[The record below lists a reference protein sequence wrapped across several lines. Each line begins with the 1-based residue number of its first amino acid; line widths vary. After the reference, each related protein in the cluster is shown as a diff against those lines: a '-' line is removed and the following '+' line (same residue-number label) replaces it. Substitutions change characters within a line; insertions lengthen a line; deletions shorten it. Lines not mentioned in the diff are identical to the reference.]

1 MGVPVGEERSS
12 GCAVEGEERSSGCA
26 CGGGEVQW
34 VCRVGE
40 ERSSGCAV
48 SVTHFP
54 VLFSVAV
61 TPPGKARE
69 DWKIIRA
76 LSEVLLC

>member
-1 MGVPVGEERSS
+1 MCRVGEERSS

-26 CGGGEVQW
+26 MW
-34 VCRVGE
+34 
-40 ERSSGCAV
+40 
-48 SVTHFP
+48 VTHFP